1 MNNELRKQVKML
13 KALQGVSYKEVASY
27 LGIKTNSLYNWLRNQ
42 YDLSDEK
49 QKLLRQII
57 EILSE

>member
-27 LGIKTNSLYNWLRNQ
+27 LDIKTNSLYNWLRNQ

>member
-1 MNNELRKQVKML
+1 ML
-13 KALQGVSYKEVASY
+13 KALQGISYKEVASY
-27 LGIKTNSLYNWLRNQ
+27 LDIKTNSLYNWLRNQ

-49 QKLLRQII
+49 QKLLREII

>member
-1 MNNELRKQVKML
+1 ML

-42 YDLSDEK
+42 YDLSYEK
-49 QKLLRQII
+49 QKLLR
-57 EILSE
+57 